1 MVVQAADN
9 IQKLGVQVAL
19 RQANAHLRHGI
30 RGPGIGAAPLDAG
43 HVVPGNIVIAV
54 VVQPAFRVLQIF
66 DMPVILVQRVINQL
80 FIFQQHTHAQ
90 KEKACHKQGIGPCLL
105 RKIIV
110 DGDRVL

>member
-1 MVVQAADN
+1 
-9 IQKLGVQVAL
+9 
-19 RQANAHLRHGI
+19 
-30 RGPGIGAAPLDAG
+30 
-43 HVVPGNIVIAV
+43 
-54 VVQPAFRVLQIF
+54 
-66 DMPVILVQRVINQL
+66 MPVILVQRVINQL